1 MIEEGKTGS
10 SPVPVKT
17 VTEEKKQEEP
27 AVKAPEP
34 VKQEE
39 PMEQMTMP
47 LTTEST
53 PQKTEEKGY
62 TEPDPRIP
70 KALRDLMMKDQVDE
84 WNVKSVCETKGY
96 VPYGTELWEYDT
108 VNPGIVDGLLVP
120 CWQQVKA
127 AIDAMLNSEE
137 IPFN

>member
-17 VTEEKKQEEP
+17 VTEEKKQEEL
-27 AVKAPEP
+27 AAKAPEP

-39 PMEQMTMP
+39 PTGQMTMP
-47 LTTEST
+47 LTTEPA

-70 KALRDLMMKDQVDE
+70 KALRDLMIKDQVMSGTSRAYAKQRLCPLWDGTVGIRYRKP
-84 WNVKSVCETKGY
+84 WNCGRPSGAMLAAGKGCNRCNVK
-96 VPYGTELWEYDT
+96 
-108 VNPGIVDGLLVP
+108 
-120 CWQQVKA
+120 Q
-127 AIDAMLNSEE
+127 
-137 IPFN
+137 